1 MVFKIKN
8 WDDSWDY
15 VDKVDSVRFYPPGS
29 FELFMKENSDGNFAP
44 ALRVVDTKSHI
55 PHDIKDDFLR
65 ITTPEL
71 DEQKC
76 PVMRCKYVSLFH
88 KPVSGDHVSLPFI
101 NWAYTTPAFLMTDD
115 GKTIER
121 L

>member
-65 ITTPEL
+65 ITTGVHPG
-71 DEQKC
+71 
-76 PVMRCKYVSLFH
+76 VMHYCMRFAGKYRPIYLFDTFCE
-88 KPVSGDHVSLPFI
+88 SQR
-101 NWAYTTPAFLMTDD
+101 
-115 GKTIER
+115 KTSPQTR
-121 L
+121 S